1 MNEVI
6 SCKMSLEER
15 RQLLDSAKGRYFS
28 CSFVKADGSVREAT
42 CKKWEQRF
50 LKGKPGENKNTVAHK
65 KEYYTASEQ
74 AKEGWININL
84 ERLQMVKINSK
95 IYKIEG

>member
-6 SCKMSLEER
+6 SCKMSVEER
-15 RQLLDSAKGRYFS
+15 RQLLDSAKGRYFY

-65 KEYYTASEQ
+65 PHLYTASEQ

-84 ERLQMVKINSK
+84 ERLQMVKINGK